1 MSQERLS
8 VSFFLDVYPAGC
20 SCRYNDRNYRWV
32 AEDTWTFQA
41 EFNMS
46 QSELGQQQ
54 VDLVL
59 YGVDSVAEVY
69 LNDQLL
75 GSLDNAFR

>member
-1 MSQERLS
+1 MT
-8 VSFFLDVYPAGC
+8 
-20 SCRYNDRNYRWV
+20 YRWV

-41 EFNMS
+41 EFNTS
-46 QSELGQQQ
+46 QSVLDQQQ

-59 YGVDSVAEVY
+59 YGVDTVAEVY

-75 GSLDNAFR
+75 GSLNNAFR